1 MARDQRE
8 DDAIERTVGLL
19 ELERG
24 LLGGER
30 PTARDIRDLGHE
42 TRAEEEERLRR
53 FTEREAAALRF
64 DAVLTPERLGLDD
77 ELLTADRASGIE
89 SAEKQLAHANAALAE
104 P

>member
-8 DDAIERTVGLL
+8 DDAIERAVGHL

-30 PTARDIRDLGHE
+30 PTARDVRDLGHE
-42 TRAEEEERLRR
+42 TRAEEEERLRC

-64 DAVLTPERLGLDD
+64 DAVLTPECLGLGD
-77 ELLTADRASGIE
+77 ELLAADHARRIE
-89 SAEKQLAHANAALAE
+89 PAEKQLAHAN
-104 P
+104 